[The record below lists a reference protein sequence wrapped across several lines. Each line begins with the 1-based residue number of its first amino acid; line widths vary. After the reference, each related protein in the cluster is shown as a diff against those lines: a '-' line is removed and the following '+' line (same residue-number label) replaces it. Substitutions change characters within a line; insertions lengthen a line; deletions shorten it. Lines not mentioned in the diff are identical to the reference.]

1 MHDVEFKAI
10 IGVVVQNAFKKV
22 PALNGTGSMINYTP
36 EEVKEMR
43 NNAIESQYK
52 LLTENREFRDF
63 IAQVYDSKGQTEA
76 LKVTQKL
83 MSETWPFMKKMG
95 SSQGAAE

>member
-10 IGVVVQNAFKKV
+10 IGVVVQNAFKKI

-36 EEVKEMR
+36 EEVKQMR
-43 NNAIESQYK
+43 DTAIESQYK

-63 IAQVYDSKGQTEA
+63 IAKVYDTKGQIEA
-76 LKVTQKL
+76 LKVTHQL

-95 SSQGAAE
+95 GS